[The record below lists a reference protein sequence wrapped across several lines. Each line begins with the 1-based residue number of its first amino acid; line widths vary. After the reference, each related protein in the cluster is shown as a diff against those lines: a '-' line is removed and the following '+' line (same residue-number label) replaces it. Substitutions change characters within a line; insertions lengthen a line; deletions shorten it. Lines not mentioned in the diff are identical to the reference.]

1 MAAAFRFLDSRTKYF
16 YIDITYGIP
25 VRTLGDNQIKSMD
38 FESLYRKYAP
48 AVKRFSLFLCG
59 NHALADDITSDTFVR
74 VWFTHGQIREPTVQ
88 SYLFAVARNV
98 YRDWQR
104 RGWRSTDLDERLM
117 HKGPN
122 VQEHLEHKEQLAS
135 VLAGLQ
141 ELPEI
146 DRAALLM
153 RSLDGMSYEEIAA
166 ALCVT
171 ETTARVKVHRARARL
186 MALKNPIRKMLDI
199 SEETR

>member
-1 MAAAFRFLDSRTKYF
+1 M
-16 YIDITYGIP
+16 
-25 VRTLGDNQIKSMD
+25 RTLCDNQIKQMD

-48 AVKRFSLFLCG
+48 AVRRFSLFLCG
-59 NHALADDITSDTFVR
+59 NSALADDITSDTFVR
-74 VWFTHGQIREPTVQ
+74 VWLTHGQIRELTVQ
-88 SYLFAVARNV
+88 SYLFAIARNV

-104 RGWRSTDLDERLM
+104 RGWRSTELDARLI
-117 HKGPN
+117 HEGPD
-122 VQEHLEHKEQLAS
+122 VQKHLEDKEKLAS

-153 RSLDGMSYEEIAA
+153 RSLDGMPYEEIAA

-186 MALKNPIRKMLDI
+186 MALQNPIRKELDI